1 MGEGENM
8 TETDKLALLG
18 SGVLVAVG
26 LWAVLVL
33 LFLLQ
38 VEV

>member
-1 MGEGENM
+1 MS
-8 TETDKLALLG
+8 KLVLL
-18 SGVLVAVG
+18 SAGVLVAVG